1 MEKMYQIMAQKSG
14 CSARRLLLIHGHCEE
29 YAILYFNDWA
39 YNWIWR
45 ETTPESDEVFN
56 ELVGSNFSLKQFYY
70 DSMRYWVEEVEV
82 DNESKP

>member
-14 CSARRLLLIHGHCEE
+14 CSARRLLLIYEHCEE
-29 YAILYFNDWA
+29 YAIQYFNDWA
-39 YNWIWR
+39 YNWIC
-45 ETTPESDEVFN
+45 EKTTPESDEVFN

-70 DSMRYWVEEVEV
+70 DSTRYWVDEVEV